1 MINMDKLTSLDILH
15 YHLLFRNVFKNI
27 LRPDKTPVSEFE
39 ILMII
44 SENEGLKVGELS
56 DIMSITRPNL
66 TPLVDILEQKEL
78 IQRVRDK
85 SDKRI
90 TRLYITKKGKAQMNK
105 NIELIEARFSE
116 IKANYKDEDL
126 AKIKELCEAIKN
138 IIK

>member
-78 IQRVRDK
+78 IKRVRDK

>member
-27 LRPDKTPVSEFE
+27 LRPDRTPVSEFE

-126 AKIKELCEAIKN
+126 AKIKELCEAIKS